1 MVQWLTTL
9 AALIENLGSVS
20 STDVAAYS
28 SLQYQMTPCLLLSSM
43 CARNTHGIHTYRGS
57 IHTHT
62 HNEWI
67 NIVKEYWKKP

>member
-1 MVQWLTTL
+1 MVQWLATL

-43 CARNTHGIHTYRGS
+43 CARTHMVYIHTEEAY
-57 IHTHT
+57 IHT

-67 NIVKEYWKKP
+67 NIFKEYWKKP